1 MKQQGFFLKDEGG
14 TSLTV
19 QWLRLSTS
27 TAEGTGSIPG
37 RGTKIPHTCML
48 LDQKKVPNRDL
59 MKKKS
64 ECTPSTS
71 IMDE

>member
-48 LDQKKVPNRDL
+48 LDQKK
-59 MKKKS
+59 
-64 ECTPSTS
+64 ST
-71 IMDE
+71 

>member
-37 RGTKIPHTCML
+37 RGTKITPATQHS
-48 LDQKKVPNRDL
+48 QKRKINET
-59 MKKKS
+59 K
-64 ECTPSTS
+64 
-71 IMDE
+71 